1 MGAVAKPRAGAAKT
15 KNVETPNKIGFR
27 FEKDDGYRL
36 VPVNSVWGGPTP
48 RGDIK
53 VDFFHESQPLP
64 EVIQHVVTPEGRL
77 RRNSATVR
85 PRSSVRSWS
94 A

>member
-1 MGAVAKPRAGAAKT
+1 MGRANA
-15 KNVETPNKIGFR
+15 
-27 FEKDDGYRL
+27 
-36 VPVNSVWGGPTP
+36 

-77 RRNSATVR
+77 RRELSNRPPEIQRTV
-85 PRSSVRSWS
+85 SVGIMVTVEQADSIGRWLQQKALEVRKQRETEGGDSEPDTPTH
-94 A
+94 